1 MTTLFALCTKDR
13 VRRLPFSRRS
23 GSQWGPTTQA
33 RPDGGRQGFSLIELV
48 IVLAIMMIAASL
60 AFINMRVAVRSSR
73 LQSSASNYA
82 NLLQTARIRAVQDD
96 RYYSVL
102 MGTSTAGVPFAY
114 VDIAGTQTFAA
125 GDPMAVLAQ
134 GVVPQPYASGPAKT
148 NLISQFLPAGT
159 SGTVNAAAAGPTFG
173 PRGLPCT
180 PVANAGYMTCPFI
193 TPTSYVTFLQNQE
206 GGAWEAITIT
216 PAGRVRLWAYGGT
229 AWSPLN

>member
-1 MTTLFALCTKDR
+1 M
-13 VRRLPFSRRS
+13 PFSGRL
-23 GSQWGPTTQA
+23 GSQLGPSA
-33 RPDGGRQGFSLIELV
+33 KLHLDCGRQGFSLIELV

-73 LQSSASNYA
+73 LQSSASSYA

-102 MGTSTAGVPFAY
+102 MGTNAAGVPFAY
-114 VDIAGTQTFAA
+114 VDLAGTQTFAA

-134 GVVPQPYASGPAKT
+134 GVVPRPYTSGPART
-148 NLISQFLPAGT
+148 NLISQFLPVGT

-180 PVANAGYMTCPFI
+180 PVTNAGYTTCPYI
-193 TPTSYVTFLQNQE
+193 TPTSFVTFLQNQE

-229 AWSPLN
+229 TWSPMN